1 MHFQPQNKMEL
12 SGQCYALVT
21 LPQWKEP
28 QYPLDRRLGRG
39 LAVLDGLEKRQ
50 VPYPY
55 HESNF

>member
-1 MHFQPQNKMEL
+1 MEL